1 MTVREALEKKVGD
14 SLCGRCSFNPC
25 RACIAYE
32 VKQHF
37 AEGLAPIIER
47 ALRTTAVEMLDYYYD
62 YWDNPEKRAEVL
74 QTCITAGVAA
84 MMAQPEKKEG

>member
-1 MTVREALEKKVGD
+1 MNVREALEKKVGD

-47 ALRTTAVEMLDYYYD
+47 ALRAAYAKGFSDGADDGVIDTVESLLTDSG
-62 YWDNPEKRAEVL
+62 V
-74 QTCITAGVAA
+74 TAGVAA
-84 MMAQPEKKEG
+84 MMEEEE